1 MQVTGRDYDVD
12 RVYVGIDGSVYVY
25 PNTPRGAADLSIQVG
40 ASYELNGFLLS
51 R

>member
-1 MQVTGRDYDVD
+1 VQVTGRDYDVD
-12 RVYVGIDGSVYVY
+12 RIYVGIDGGVYVS

-40 ASYELNGFLLS
+40 AGYELNSLLLS